1 MDRRGRHLD
10 QWQSQDFTVL
20 ITKELTHMPFN
31 IGPME
36 LLVLLVMLVLLT
48 LVLRAIVK

>member
-1 MDRRGRHLD
+1 
-10 QWQSQDFTVL
+10 
-20 ITKELTHMPFN
+20 MPFN

-48 LVLRAIVK
+48 LVIRAIVK

>member
-1 MDRRGRHLD
+1 
-10 QWQSQDFTVL
+10 
-20 ITKELTHMPFN
+20 MPFN

-48 LVLRAIVK
+48 VVIRAIVK